1 MKQSKHSHR
10 VGFTLVEL
18 LVTIGIIALL
28 ISILLPALNKARRA
42 ANLVV
47 DLSNVRQI
55 YSGMRLYGTEYGD
68 AIPGAP
74 SNTAG
79 YLFYK
84 NPSGQMDD
92 NPAYSEDN
100 CPAVVTEFDW
110 MSPIL
115 RVMGTPE
122 QANDDSFVEG
132 TSVPHFNAGG
142 SQASRLS
149 RFEFIRNYRLFH
161 CPENQTLAGP
171 FAGSGG
177 PSCSVN
183 IDLSYYTAASF
194 LELPLDSNFILSA
207 ENTLES
213 SPGIK
218 LPNGYKP
225 YFSKVAN
232 ASQKICVF
240 CGEVYTNSQTYP
252 DINLK
257 YDGWAGG
264 SECFTDL
271 GSFSVD
277 TLALPRNF
285 KTNAVNFGSIFN
297 PLFDPR
303 PICYRHG
310 DTVAG
315 RMPGRYKFT
324 AVFYDGHAEVLD
336 DVTGANPSYWVPSG
350 TVLNHNVGDSNET
363 KYSLAKMWADTAARY
378 GYTPGGPNKI
388 P

>member
-1 MKQSKHSHR
+1 MNSRKTTNSS
-10 VGFTLVEL
+10 GFTLVEL

-28 ISILLPALNKARRA
+28 ISILLPALSSARRA
-42 ANLVV
+42 ARTVIC
-47 DLSNVRQI
+47 LSNVRQI
-55 YSGMRLYGTEYGD
+55 YTAMRLYGAQNGD

-79 YLFYK
+79 FLFYK
-84 NPSGQMDD
+84 NGSGQMDD
-92 NPAYSEDN
+92 NSTYGESN
-100 CPAVVTEFDW
+100 CPSVVTDFDW

-115 RVMGTPE
+115 RTMGVPE
-122 QANDDSFVEG
+122 QSNDDSFIEG
-132 TSVPHFNAGG
+132 ASTPHFNAGA

-149 RFEFIRNYRLFH
+149 RFEFIRTYRLFH
-161 CPENQTLAGP
+161 CPENDTLAGP
-171 FAGSGG
+171 FPGSGG

-183 IDLSYYTAASF
+183 VDLSYYTAASF
-194 LELPLDSNFILSA
+194 LELPLDNNPNLAA

-218 LPNGYKP
+218 LPAGYKP
-225 YFSKVAN
+225 YFSKVKN
-232 ASQKICVF
+232 SSQKICVF

-277 TLALPRNF
+277 TLALPRNY
-285 KTNAVNFGSIFN
+285 KTNAVNFGSIYN
-297 PLFDPR
+297 PLYDPR

-310 DTVAG
+310 DTVPNHL
-315 RMPGRYKFT
+315 PGRYKFT

-336 DVTGANPSYWVPSG
+336 DMTGSNPSYWVPTG
-350 TVLNHNVGDSNET
+350 TVLNHNVGDSEET
-363 KYSLAKMWADTAARY
+363 KYSLAKMWADTAAKY
-378 GYTPGGPNKI
+378 GYTPSGPNTI